1 MLRKHLP
8 KLRASASM
16 VFYRK
21 VSNIS
26 RCVVMVVNNSTDYMS
41 LPPPRYFFFFLWH
54 KGRIL
59 HTLSR
64 IFQKVERS
72 CKNYEEFVIAI
83 KYFVSQEAESIG
95 LRLF

>member
-1 MLRKHLP
+1 M
-8 KLRASASM
+8 
-16 VFYRK
+16 
-21 VSNIS
+21 
-26 RCVVMVVNNSTDYMS
+26 
-41 LPPPRYFFFFLWH
+41 
-54 KGRIL
+54 
-59 HTLSR
+59 LSR